1 MGDPGEKF
9 RMRENDIWALIN
21 KECINMINKNSSM
34 MLRDLE
40 VIWHPCTQ
48 MKDHETLPLV
58 PIKSG
63 KGVYLYDFEG
73 NSYIDAV
80 SSWWVNLF
88 GHVNES
94 INSRIKAQLDTLE
107 HVLLAGFTHEPA
119 VELAHKL
126 VHITPEGLNKVFYV
140 DNGSSAVEAALK
152 MSYHYHLNL
161 GKRKPLFLS
170 LTNSYHGETI
180 GALSVGD
187 VSLYKETYEPL
198 LIANM
203 QVPVPKDQSEVSAN
217 EALKTLERVLQEKAH
232 EIAAFILEPL
242 IQGAGGM
249 HMYHPSYLMGA
260 RKLTKKYDVHL
271 IADEIMTG
279 FGRTGKM
286 FACDHADVSPD
297 FMTLSKGLT
306 GGYLPLSVVMTTDE
320 VYNAFY
326 CDYNEHKA
334 FLHSHSYTGNPL
346 ACSAAL
352 ATLEIFEQNDIL
364 GENEKKQVY
373 IKKKLEKFS
382 DLINVKEVRQQG
394 MVAAIELRGYEPQER
409 VGLRIYEYA
418 LTQGVLLRPL
428 GHVIYFMPPYII
440 SYEEIDKMIEV
451 AYKGIKQ
458 LIQNEDIDC

>member
-1 MGDPGEKF
+1 MVS
-9 RMRENDIWALIN
+9 
-21 KECINMINKNSSM
+21 KNSEIM
-34 MLRDLE
+34 QRDLE

-48 MKDHETLPLV
+48 MKDHETLPLI

-63 KGVYLYDFEG
+63 KGVYLYDFDG
-73 NSYIDAV
+73 NKYIDAV

-88 GHVNES
+88 GHANPLINE
-94 INSRIKAQLDTLE
+94 RIKAQIDTLE

-126 VHITPEGLNKVFYV
+126 VDITPSELKKVFYV

-152 MSYHYHLNL
+152 MSYHYHLNNN
-161 GKRKPLFLS
+161 KRKPVFLS

-203 QVPVPKDQSEVSAN
+203 QVPVPKDQSIEAAKFAL
-217 EALKTLERVLQEKAH
+217 EALEKVLKEKAD
-232 EIAAFILEPL
+232 EIAAFIIEPL

-249 HMYHPSYLMGA
+249 HMYHPEYLVGA
-260 RKLTKKYDVHL
+260 RGLTKKYDVHL

-286 FACDHADVSPD
+286 FACDHAEISPD

-306 GGYLPLSVVMTTDE
+306 GGYLPLSVVMTSNE
-320 VYNAFY
+320 VYQAFY

-352 ATLEIFEQNDIL
+352 ATFEIFEKNDVI
-364 GENEKKQVY
+364 ENNEKISHY
-373 IKKKLEKFS
+373 IKEHVEKFTT
-382 DLINVKEVRQQG
+382 LKNVKEVRQQG
-394 MVAAIELRGYEPQER
+394 MVTAIELKGYESSER
-409 VGLRIYEYA
+409 IGLKIYEYA

-428 GHVIYFMPPYII
+428 GHVIYFMPPYVI
-440 SYEEIDKMIEV
+440 SYEEIDKMINV
-451 AYKGIKQ
+451 AYEAIGQ
-458 LIQNEDIDC
+458 LITDKG

>member
-1 MGDPGEKF
+1 M
-9 RMRENDIWALIN
+9 LS
-21 KECINMINKNSSM
+21 KNTEM
-34 MLRDLE
+34 MQRDLE

-48 MKDHETLPLV
+48 MKDHETLPLI

-63 KGVYLYDFEG
+63 KGIYLYDFEG

-88 GHVNES
+88 GHANEK
-94 INSRIKAQLDTLE
+94 INERIKTQVDTLE

-119 VELAHKL
+119 IELAHKL
-126 VHITPEGLNKVFYV
+126 VNITPKELKKVFYV

-152 MSYHYHLNL
+152 MSYHYHLNR

-187 VSLYKETYEPL
+187 VALYKETYEPL

-203 QVPVPKDQSEVSAN
+203 QVPVPKDQSESSAN
-217 EALKTLERVLQEKAH
+217 AALEALEGVLQEKAD
-232 EIAAFILEPL
+232 EIAALILEPL

-249 HMYHPSYLMGA
+249 HMYHPAYLTGA
-260 RKLTKKYDVHL
+260 RALTKKYDVHL

-286 FACDHADVSPD
+286 FACEHADISPD

-364 GENEKKQVY
+364 GDNEKKSIY
-373 IKKKLEKFS
+373 IKKSLEKFL
-382 DLINVKEVRQQG
+382 DLSNVKEIRQQG
-394 MVAAIELRGYEPQER
+394 MVTAIELKGYDVKER
-409 VGLRIYEYA
+409 IGLRIYEYA
-418 LTQGVLLRPL
+418 LSKGVLLRPL
-428 GHVIYFMPPYII
+428 GHVIYFMPPYTIT
-440 SYEEIDKMIEV
+440 YEEIDKMIEV
-451 AYKGIKQ
+451 AYEGIKK
-458 LIQNEDIDC
+458 LEIRD